1 MAKSSG
7 KKIRGVTIEL
17 GGDAT
22 GLLDEF
28 YKIDGELK
36 KTQAALKDTNRLL
49 KLDPGNVELLRQKQ
63 GQLTEAIDGTEKKL
77 EALKE
82 AAEEAYGGAVA
93 GDEKAQKQYEVL
105 QREIIET
112 EQNLKSLKDQMKDF
126 GSVAAQQIAAAGQKV
141 KDFGDKMSKAG
152 TAMTKYVTGP
162 IVAVGTAAVAAFTE
176 VDDGLDIIVKKT
188 GATGRALEDMEDAAK
203 NLATSIPTDFRTA
216 GEAVGEVSTRF
227 GLTGKALEDLSGK
240 FIKFAELNDT
250 DVTSSI
256 DSVQAAMAAFGVDAG
271 SAGDVLDMLN
281 RAAQDTGTDVNKLTD
296 DLTSNAAALQEMG
309 FGINS
314 AAGFLASLNKNGVD
328 SSTVMTGLKK
338 ALQNATKDGVSMD
351 QALSDLTGR
360 IRGAKSETEAMQ
372 TATELFGAKAAPSL
386 VKAIRDGRLS
396 FDELA
401 NSVKDYGDSV
411 DSTFEATLDPID
423 QFKTTLNELKIV
435 GADLVNAAAPLIKSV
450 AEGLKNM
457 VSGLRSAWEGLSPQ
471 MQETIIKLAGIAAAV
486 GPVLVVGGKLARGI
500 SDLMESIPKLISS
513 GEKLISNLGGIGTA
527 ALAAADALLVLY
539 DVQALKEASET
550 YKEAGEAHAEEID
563 NALEN
568 YKKLYTEKGK
578 EIADQWAKMVYDVDT
593 TGQSMEEA
601 MKTLTGKID
610 SLWDGVPQDM
620 WEGFSQG
627 WDSYF
632 GKDGKGVGALMEDA
646 FTGAVNGV
654 KGVLG
659 IHSPSTVFKEIG
671 DNIVAGLT
679 EALAALSSLADSAAQ
694 WGRDLI
700 QNFINGIKQM
710 WENAKRAVSDFAQM
724 IKNFLGFSEPK
735 EGPLSNF
742 HTYAPDMVDMFVK
755 GLKDNQ
761 QRVANQLA
769 QTFGIPEQ
777 TGTTGQTANSGAVR
791 EFTAPVGG
799 GQAGQQTAVLM
810 LDGQVVG
817 RVFYPLIQNEG
828 IRLGVQLAR

>member
-1 MAKSSG
+1 MAKSKG
-7 KKIRGVTIEL
+7 KTIRGVTIEL
-17 GGDAT
+17 GGDASK
-22 GLLDEF
+22 LLDEF
-28 YKIDGELK
+28 YAIDKEVK
-36 KTQAALKDTNRLL
+36 KTQDALRDTQRLL
-49 KLDPGNVELLRQKQ
+49 KLDPGNVELLSQKQ
-63 GQLTEAIDGTEKKL
+63 RQLTDAISGTEEKLRTLKDAAREAEQQLADGTMSQ
-77 EALKE
+77 
-82 AAEEAYGGAVA
+82 
-93 GDEKAQKQYEVL
+93 AQFDAL
-105 QREIIET
+105 QREIADT
-112 EQNLKSLKDQMKDF
+112 EQQLKGLKGEMSDF
-126 GSVAAQQIAAAGQKV
+126 GSVAAQQIAAAGGKV
-141 KDFGDKMSKAG
+141 KEFGDKLSQAG
-152 TAMTKYVTGP
+152 TALTKYVTGP

-188 GATGRALEDMEDAAK
+188 GATGKALEDMEEAAK

-216 GEAVGEVSTRF
+216 GEAVGEVNTRF
-227 GLTGKALEDLSGK
+227 GLTGQELEDLSAK

-250 DVTSSI
+250 SVSASI
-256 DSVQAAMAAFGVDAG
+256 DSVQAAMAAFGVSAEN
-271 SAGDVLDMLN
+271 AGDVLDILN
-281 RAAQDTGTDVNKLTD
+281 KAGQDTGTSMDKLAG
-296 DLTSNAAALQEMG
+296 DLTSNATALREMG
-309 FGINS
+309 FDLNS
-314 AAGFLASLNKNGVD
+314 AAGFLANLNKNGVD
-328 SSTVMTGLKK
+328 AGSVMTGLKT
-338 ALQNATKDGVSMD
+338 ALKNATKDGKSMD
-351 QALSDLTGR
+351 KALSSLTGK
-360 IRGAKSETEAMQ
+360 IRGAKSETKAMQ
-372 TATELFGAKAAPSL
+372 IATELFGAKAAPSL
-386 VKAIRDGRLS
+386 VKAIREGRLS

-401 NSVKDYGDSV
+401 NSIKDYGDSV
-411 DSTFEATLDPID
+411 DNTFEATLDPID

-435 GADLVNAAAPLIKSV
+435 GADLVNAAAPMIKSV
-450 AEGLKNM
+450 AEGLKNL

-471 MQETIIKLAGIAAAV
+471 MQETIIKLAGVAAAV
-486 GPVLVVGGKLARGI
+486 GPVLAVGGKLVSGI
-500 SDLMESIPKLISS
+500 GRLMESIPKLISS

-593 TGQSMEEA
+593 TGQSMEDA

-620 WEGFSQG
+620 WEGFAQG

-646 FTGAVNGV
+646 FTGAVSGV

-679 EALAALSSLADSAAQ
+679 EALAALSSLTDSAAQ

-700 QNFINGIKQM
+700 DNFINGIKSM
-710 WENAKRAVSDFAQM
+710 WDKAKHAISDFARM

-735 EGPLSNF
+735 EGPLSDF
-742 HTYAPDMVDMFVK
+742 HTYAPDMIDLFVK

-761 QRVANQLA
+761 QLVANQLA
-769 QTFGIPEQ
+769 RTFGLPEQ
-777 TGTTGQTANSGAVR
+777 AAPATQNPTGGVVR
-791 EFTAPVGG
+791 EFTAPISRGKPVEIVFVIDGAKRWVYEANQAESQRVG
-799 GQAGQQTAVLM
+799 
-810 LDGQVVG
+810 
-817 RVFYPLIQNEG
+817 IQ
-828 IRLGVQLAR
+828 LT

>member
-1 MAKSSG
+1 MAKSKG
-7 KKIRGVTIEL
+7 KAIRGVTIEL

-22 GLLDEF
+22 GLLDELSA
-28 YKIDGELK
+28 IDKELK
-36 KTQAALKDTNRLL
+36 KTQDALKDTNRLL
-49 KLDPGNVELLRQKQ
+49 KLDPGNVELLKQKQ
-63 GQLTEAIDGTEKKL
+63 SQLTGAIQDTKEKLEVLRDAAAEAEQQLADGTMS
-77 EALKE
+77 
-82 AAEEAYGGAVA
+82 
-93 GDEKAQKQYEVL
+93 KAQYDAL
-105 QREIIET
+105 QREIVAT
-112 EQNLKSLKDQMKDF
+112 EQDLKSLTDQMKEF
-126 GSVAAQQIAAAGQKV
+126 GSVSAQQIAAAGQKV
-141 KDFGDKMSKAG
+141 KDVGDKMSKAG
-152 TAMTKYVTGP
+152 AAMTKYVTGP
-162 IVAVGTAAVAAFTE
+162 IVAVGAAAVAAFNE
-176 VDDGLDIIVKKT
+176 VDEGLDIIVKKT
-188 GATGRALEDMEDAAK
+188 GASGKALEDMEDAAK

-216 GEAVGEVSTRF
+216 GEAVGEVNTRF
-227 GLTGKALEDLSGK
+227 SLTGQALEDLSGK

-250 DVTSSI
+250 SVSASI
-256 DSVQAAMAAFGVDAG
+256 DSVQAAMAAFGVSAED
-271 SAGDVLDMLN
+271 AGDVLDILN
-281 RAAQDTGTDVNKLTD
+281 KAGQDTGTSLDKLAG
-296 DLTSNAAALQEMG
+296 DLTSNATALREMG
-309 FGINS
+309 FDLNS
-314 AAGFLASLNKNGVD
+314 AAGFLARLSKNGVD
-328 SSTVMTGLKK
+328 SSTVLAGLKK
-338 ALQNATKDGVSMD
+338 ALQNATKNGKSMD
-351 QALSDLTGR
+351 RALSELTGK
-360 IRGAKSETEAMQ
+360 IRGAKSETKAMQ
-372 TATELFGAKAAPSL
+372 LATELFGAKAAPAL
-386 VKAIRDGRLS
+386 VKAIREGRLS

-401 NSVKDYGDSV
+401 NSIQDYGDSV
-411 DSTFEATLDPID
+411 DKTFEATQDPID

-435 GADLVNAAAPLIKSV
+435 GMELVQAAAPLIKAL
-450 AEGLKNM
+450 AEGLKNA
-457 VSGLRSAWEGLSPQ
+457 VSALRAAWEGLSPQ
-471 MQETIIKLAGIAAAV
+471 MQETIIKLAGVAAAV

-646 FTGAVNGV
+646 FTGAVSGV
-654 KGVLG
+654 KRVLG

-710 WENAKRAVSDFAQM
+710 WENAKRTVSDFAQM

-742 HTYAPDMVDMFVK
+742 HTYAPDMVKLFAQ

-761 QRVANQLA
+761 QLVANQQA
-769 QTFGIPEQ
+769 QTFALPEQ
-777 TGTTGQTANSGAVR
+777 TVPTGTAGAPAGGAS
-791 EFTAPVGG
+791 EFTTPVNGVRPIDITFVIDG
-799 GQAGQQTAVLM
+799 AQRWVYRANQAESQR
-810 LDGQVVG
+810 VG
-817 RVFYPLIQNEG
+817 IQ
-828 IRLGVQLAR
+828 LG

>member
-1 MAKSSG
+1 MARKQIQG
-7 KKIRGVTIEL
+7 ITIEI
-17 GGDAT
+17 GGDT
-22 GLLDEF
+22 T
-28 YKIDGELK
+28 ELQK
-36 KTQAALKDTNRLL
+36 ALKGVEGQLKATQDALRDTNRLL
-49 KLDPGNVELLRQKQ
+49 KLDPGNVELLTQKQ
-63 GQLTEAIDGTEKKL
+63 RQLNDAYKASEEKLKIL
-77 EALKE
+77 EE
-82 AAEEAYGGAVA
+82 GAEEAYGAMVA
-93 GDEKAQKQYEVL
+93 GAEGGREQYEAI

-112 EQNLKSLKDQMKDF
+112 KQRMEQLTDQMKEF

-152 TAMTKYVTGP
+152 TTLTKYVTGP

-188 GATGRALEDMEDAAK
+188 GASGKALEDMEEAAK
-203 NLATSIPTDFRTA
+203 NMATSIPTDFRTA
-216 GEAVGEVSTRF
+216 GEAVGEVNTRF
-227 GLTGKALEDLSGK
+227 GLTGKALEDLSSK

-250 DVTSSI
+250 SVSASI
-256 DSVQAAMAAFGVDAG
+256 DSVQAAMAAFGVSGDRA
-271 SAGDVLDMLN
+271 ADVLNILN
-281 RAAQDTGTDVNKLTD
+281 KAGQDTGTSLDKLAG
-296 DLTSNAAALQEMG
+296 DLTSNATALREMG
-309 FGINS
+309 FNINS
-314 AAGFLASLNKNGVD
+314 ATGFLANLNKNGLD
-328 SSTVMTGLKK
+328 ASAVMTGLRK
-338 ALQNATKDGVSMD
+338 ALQNATKNGQSMD
-351 QALSDLTGR
+351 QALSNLTGK
-360 IRGAKSETEAMQ
+360 IRGAKSETQAMQ
-372 TATELFGAKAAPSL
+372 LATELFGAKAAPSL
-386 VKAIRDGRLS
+386 VKAIREGRLS

-401 NSVKDYGDSV
+401 NSIKGYGDSV
-411 DSTFEATLDPID
+411 DQTFEATLDPID

-435 GADLVNAAAPLIKSV
+435 GADLVNAAAPLIKSL
-450 AEGLKNM
+450 AEGLKNA
-457 VSGLRSAWEGLSPQ
+457 VSSVRTAWEGLSPQ
-471 MQETIIKLAGIAAAV
+471 MQETIIKLAGVAAAV
-486 GPVLVVGGKLARGI
+486 GPVLAVGGKLIDRIGG
-500 SDLMESIPKLISS
+500 LMESIPKLISS

-539 DVQALKEASET
+539 DVQTLKEASET

-593 TGQSMEEA
+593 TGQSMEES

-679 EALAALSSLADSAAQ
+679 EALAALSSLTNSAAQ

-700 QNFINGIKQM
+700 DNFISGVKSM
-710 WENAKRAVSDFAQM
+710 WDKAKHAISDFAQM

-742 HTYAPDMVDMFVK
+742 HTYAPDMVDLFVR
-755 GLKDNQ
+755 GLRDNQ

-769 QTFGIPEQ
+769 RTFGMPEAGAATAE
-777 TGTTGQTANSGAVR
+777 TGGSAGMGAPTTFTTPVNGEKPLEISFVIDGVKRWVYEANRQVSQQ
-791 EFTAPVGG
+791 VGIIL
-799 GQAGQQTAVLM
+799 T
-810 LDGQVVG
+810 D
-817 RVFYPLIQNEG
+817 
-828 IRLGVQLAR
+828 